1 MQQGDQQAFA
11 EIYDRFNG
19 ALYGVCMGILKRPDL
34 AKDALQK
41 AFVKIWQ
48 KAKLFRAEKASLYTW
63 MLQITRNTAIDIY
76 RSESR
81 KNGIQNDE
89 FSVHL
94 IDQVKNVRLNEE
106 AMDIKEHIEQLEE
119 EVGIIIRMAYLG
131 GYTQKQISDY
141 LKIPLGT
148 VKTRV
153 RTGLMQLRRIYKK

>member
-1 MQQGDQQAFA
+1 
-11 EIYDRFNG
+11 
-19 ALYGVCMGILKRPDL
+19 
-34 AKDALQK
+34 
-41 AFVKIWQ
+41 
-48 KAKLFRAEKASLYTW
+48 